1 MWILTTLFQKGRKL
15 VTFNKMAYRF
25 VFRMNAESLWAF
37 LISGLSALW
46 MNFQEIHH
54 LIYSIL
60 FILAVNLLLA
70 TINSV
75 KHCYIRRK
83 RKRPF
88 RLSACISE
96 TGVFKILLEFAV
108 CSFGLFTISGMD
120 LLLSMDGHT
129 SPEFIDVL
137 LQWITI
143 FALILYGGMAFK
155 RLGDLAPDLMI
166 VKGVKYFLSK
176 VSWWKKVPFG
186 DDIEEDIKSGKF
198 NELLNESKK

>member
-1 MWILTTLFQKGRKL
+1 
-15 VTFNKMAYRF
+15 MAYRF
-25 VFRMNAESLWAF
+25 VGRVNLESFWAF
-37 LISGLSALW
+37 IISGLSALW

-60 FILAVNLLLA
+60 FILAINLLLA
-70 TINSV
+70 TIKSI

-88 RLSACISE
+88 KILTCISE
-96 TGVFKILLEFAV
+96 MGVLKILLEFAA

-120 LLLSMDGHT
+120 LIMSMGGHK
-129 SPEFIDVL
+129 SPEFIDML

-166 VKGVKYFLSK
+166 VKGVKYFFSK
-176 VSWWKKVPFG
+176 VSWWQKVPFG
-186 DDIEEDIKSGKF
+186 EELKEGINNGDIQ
-198 NELLNESKK
+198 ELLDEDKEGKRCVCKK